1 MGTDRVELPEPEAGG
16 LQPLGI
22 AAFPVHPHREALG
35 RIRTSNHQVRSLALW
50 SIELRGQVSCTC
62 EWRMRASNPPV
73 VPGANRVTTP
83 SSPIP
88 QSSASTGRGSRTPTE
103 NLHWFLRPARLP
115 IPPYRCVC
123 RCCTGMARIELATYR
138 STSGCSATE
147 PHPQRC
153 QRWGERRS
161 NPRLPGFNRALGPS
175 QLPPHGVGV
184 TYQLSRGSGEAPD
197 GIEPS

>member
-1 MGTDRVELPEPEAGG
+1 MVYSH
-16 LQPLGI
+16 LGS
-22 AAFPVHPHREALG
+22 PHSQCIPIVRALG

-50 SIELRGQVSCTC
+50 SIELRGRVSCTC

-115 IPPYRCVC
+115 IPPYRSVW
-123 RCCTGMARIELATYR
+123 CCTGMARIELATYR

-175 QLPPHGVGV
+175 QLPPHVPVLPINCPADPERRRTESNRPRAGLQPA
-184 TYQLSRGSGEAPD
+184 T
-197 GIEPS
+197 